1 MRTPRPGSRWSRERI
16 TRRAL
21 YDSYMNSKAW
31 QDKRREWYA
40 RWLTLMGTPPR
51 CLVCGRRWTLRTGQ
65 LHHLT
70 YMRLGAEEPEDLLPL
85 CAADHVKLH
94 ELFDNCATWRRL
106 GRSAATAGI
115 IAVLRRRHPARASGL
130 AS

>member
-1 MRTPRPGSRWSRERI
+1 MRTPRPGSRWSRDRI
-16 TRRAL
+16 ARRSVYSA
-21 YDSYMNSKAW
+21 YMNSKAW

-51 CLVCGRRWTLRTGQ
+51 CLVCGKRWTLRTGQ
-65 LHHLT
+65 LHHVT
-70 YMRLGAEEPEDLLPL
+70 YMRLGVEEPEDLLPL
-85 CAADHVKLH
+85 CAVDHAQLH
-94 ELFDNCATWRRL
+94 ELFDSSAAWRRL

-115 IAVLRRRHPARASGL
+115 IAVLRRRHPERARGL